1 MMKNIRNIIK
11 HVESIL
17 RLPVHCENN
26 EKKYTQNYCLRSLL
40 TFSEIS

>member
-17 RLPVHCENN
+17 HCENN
-26 EKKYTQNYCLRSLL
+26 EKKIYTEVCWHFRKFLN
-40 TFSEIS
+40 